1 LLFKKSYF
9 HLNECEE
16 TRKGKMGRRRR
27 RNRHPRRYCTIDFLK
42 CEGYTKQGKGIV
54 TFKGKPFHV
63 DELIKGEEARI
74 LVYYEED
81 NFGTARAIQLKKPS
95 KDRVLPLGHW
105 KFSIGSYQIPHL
117 SDKAQDEFKNNRVR
131 KYFPNAKDIIVG
143 QRSYYRNKL
152 SLTNGGFMAPG
163 RGRKV
168 SVVPEKFDL
177 MDIDLSKY
185 KSEGVLIIRKLDTT
199 IAAKPGTKIFTT
211 TTMLGKKFRV
221 SLDSFWQVNTEMAT
235 LAYKAIIDEVDKG
248 SIVLDLF
255 GGAAVIGIL
264 VSDKAKQVYSVELNK
279 DTHND
284 ALKNIEL
291 NKIKNV
297 KAIYGD
303 ANTYALENIN
313 NADTIIVDPARAGL
327 SEASAKAINNSGAQK
342 IIYLSCNIDTQFRDI
357 KLMDKYEV
365 KNVQPYD
372 FFPQTFHIEN
382 LVILEKR

>member
-1 LLFKKSYF
+1 
-9 HLNECEE
+9 
-16 TRKGKMGRRRR
+16 
-27 RNRHPRRYCTIDFLK
+27 
-42 CEGYTKQGKGIV
+42 
-54 TFKGKPFHV
+54 
-63 DELIKGEEARI
+63 
-74 LVYYEED
+74 
-81 NFGTARAIQLKKPS
+81 
-95 KDRVLPLGHW
+95 
-105 KFSIGSYQIPHL
+105 
-117 SDKAQDEFKNNRVR
+117 
-131 KYFPNAKDIIVG
+131 
-143 QRSYYRNKL
+143 
-152 SLTNGGFMAPG
+152 
-163 RGRKV
+163 
-168 SVVPEKFDL
+168 
-177 MDIDLSKY
+177 
-185 KSEGVLIIRKLDTT
+185 
-199 IAAKPGTKIFTT
+199 
-211 TTMLGKKFRV
+211 
-221 SLDSFWQVNTEMAT
+221 MAT
-235 LAYKAIIDEVDKG
+235 LAYKAIIDEVNKG

-365 KNVQPYD
+365 KKVQPYD